1 MKKFK
6 KENNPLVL
14 IIILLLILIGIFWLN
29 YNKNQKGFLQINSL
43 DQTLTIYIDNVETNS
58 KNDINPE
65 FKIKKGPHTVIIH
78 KEGHWPWTK
87 EIIITEQEITKINPF
102 FIPQNTSGFLIE
114 KADPEYWKILA
125 LFKKDLIS
133 QEAFNKISTIEIKSQ
148 IKAIDFYKNREDVI
162 LMALAEGVYALGID
176 YKTEQNLQPI
186 YKGKNPLFVKKDD
199 NSIYILD
206 NNNLME
212 VSY

>member
-1 MKKFK
+1 
-6 KENNPLVL
+6 
-14 IIILLLILIGIFWLN
+14 
-29 YNKNQKGFLQINSL
+29 
-43 DQTLTIYIDNVETNS
+43 
-58 KNDINPE
+58 
-65 FKIKKGPHTVIIH
+65 
-78 KEGHWPWTK
+78 
-87 EIIITEQEITKINPF
+87 
-102 FIPQNTSGFLIE
+102 LIE